1 MAVKS
6 VSNFAVDGLRHF
18 DGSVWTDLHQPIQG
32 LVGIA
37 GGGVGGADE
46 LFGGHFIYTGSDSTY
61 TYYVDHYD
69 GSAWTSLQATQYV
82 YGNLAQNVYGA
93 FPLGHDE
100 AMYVGRG
107 GTAFHYQNGMLKPIT
122 TGTTNDLAAVWGPDA
137 DHLSITGANGTLLS
151 WVRTT
156 PTVFTPDP
164 SMPATVTDYLG
175 EIAFAGTTEW
185 IVAQNQDY
193 ACQRV
198 GSGAWKTVNTITS
211 PQSIVALSDTDV
223 VVNGNDSGFV
233 SRWNGSA
240 FALETYPSWNGLQS
254 LYGLPDGT
262 MLLTGE
268 NGFVSHPPPAAP
280 AKRAGTRTR
289 R

>member
-1 MAVKS
+1 MG
-6 VSNFAVDGLRHF
+6 NDGA
-18 DGSVWTDLHQPIQG
+18 P
-32 LVGIA
+32 
-37 GGGVGGADE
+37 DE
-46 LFGGHFIYTGSDSTY
+46 LFGSHFIYTGSDSTY

-82 YGNLAQNVYGA
+82 LGNLAQNINSA

-107 GTAFHYQNGMLKPIT
+107 GTAFHYQNGTLTPIT
-122 TGTTNDLAAVWGPDA
+122 TGTTNDLEFLWGPDA
-137 DHLSITGANGTLLS
+137 DHLSITGLNGTLLS
-151 WVRTT
+151 WVRTN

-164 SMPATVTDYLG
+164 SMPANTDSLG
-175 EIAFAGTTEW
+175 PIAFAGTTEW
-185 IVAQNQDY
+185 ILAMNETY
-193 ACQRV
+193 AYQRV
-198 GSGAWKTVNTITS
+198 GSGAWQTVNTVTS

-223 VVNGNDSGFV
+223 VVNGNDAGFV

-240 FALETYPSWNGLQS
+240 FAFETYPSWNGLQS

-262 MLLTGE
+262 LLLTGE

-280 AKRAGTRTR
+280 AQRPGTRAR
-289 R
+289 H